1 VKANPTYQQDVTD
14 WDLAFAQEDA
24 RRKARRNSFV
34 PTKILSRNAMAKEDS
49 TYGSGMDSNVN
60 DFQIAEI

>member
-34 PTKILSRNAMAKEDS
+34 PTKILSQNAMAEEDS
-49 TYGSGMDSNVN
+49 TYRSRMDSNIDN
-60 DFQIAEI
+60 F